1 MSSRLVLGTSKFD
14 AMVSFYADRLC
25 FPITDQSELTRG
37 RRVLIELPG
46 ILLEVFDNDSEPS
59 PSMLGAS
66 LDRIQLVIEVD
77 DLDKTRDLID
87 LETPIPHFTQ
97 SGARRFQIR
106 DPDGLPII
114 FTQRNARN
122 VMMGG
127 KRLRNKQS
135 TRSK

>member
-1 MSSRLVLGTSKFD
+1 MTSRLILGTSKFE
-14 AMVSFYADRLC
+14 AMISFYADRLG
-25 FPITDQSELTRG
+25 FPITDQLELTSG
-37 RRVLIELPG
+37 RRVQIELPG

-59 PSMLGAS
+59 PSLLGAS

-77 DLDKTRDLID
+77 DLEKTRDLID

-114 FTQRNARN
+114 LTQRNVHN
-122 VMMGG
+122 VMMGE
-127 KRLRNKQS
+127 KRLRNKRS
-135 TRSK
+135 TRSN